1 MDGRGVKGVGGRY
14 VGDRGMI
21 MSVGMILTLRL
32 SIGGRGSDS
41 CKVSGNVSGIVS
53 GKVTVC
59 ISISISISVGVSVNV
74 NVSISVST
82 IIFDNVPLKIAIHF
96 RSEI

>member
-53 GKVTVC
+53 GKLLSASASA
-59 ISISISISVGVSVNV
+59 IASVLV
-74 NVSISVST
+74 SVST
-82 IIFDNVPLKIAIHF
+82 SMLA
-96 RSEI
+96 